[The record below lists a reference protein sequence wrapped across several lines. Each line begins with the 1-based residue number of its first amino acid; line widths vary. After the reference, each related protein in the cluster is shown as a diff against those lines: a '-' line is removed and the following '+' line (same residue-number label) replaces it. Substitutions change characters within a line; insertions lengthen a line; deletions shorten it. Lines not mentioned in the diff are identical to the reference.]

1 VHAPD
6 HLLDAAACA
15 DLAAGCALM
24 PWGDAEGAR
33 KTSGGARGNTRTR
46 GDKGGGGPPP
56 RVGGLGTHGALGKWV
71 PPPPPVQSG
80 HAASLTPY

>member
-1 VHAPD
+1 MHAPD

-46 GDKGGGGPPP
+46 GEKGPPP
-56 RVGGLGTHGALGKWV
+56 RTKWTRRVPHPVLIGREGNRVETVEGGG
-71 PPPPPVQSG
+71 P
-80 HAASLTPY
+80 